1 MTHEDGKMTD
11 DRASAPPAAFAADG
25 RRPWSTPMVIISEI
39 ARSGAGV
46 ALATDG
52 TSTGGY
58 QYGS

>member
-1 MTHEDGKMTD
+1 MTHDEGKMTD
-11 DRASAPPAAFAADG
+11 DRAKPAPVEALNDG
-25 RRPWSTPMVIISEI
+25 RRLWSTPTVIVSDI
-39 ARSGAGV
+39 AQSGAGV